1 MRAKPLTSYFPF
13 TDFSW
18 FSSVSLYLFV
28 CYLSTFTYTFFIY
41 ILFIYDSVQKNERK
55 KERLIIYL
63 SQKSLA
69 QRQRLHETLGIK
81 KINLMWK
88 FQNRKRKRNF
98 YSYFFRNLLTLIF
111 FASSLLREQHAR
123 KNKVKNN
130 ILTFILLQVEWCSN
144 VNVWLVVWWLNPFLL
159 QCLYK
164 LVFFIKLNYSLLL
177 SPHH

>member
-1 MRAKPLTSYFPF
+1 MIFLC
-13 TDFSW
+13 
-18 FSSVSLYLFV
+18 VSLFV
-28 CYLSTFTYTFFIY
+28 CLLPFYIYLHIFYLYFIY
-41 ILFIYDSVQKNERK
+41 LWFSAKKKWK

-81 KINLMWK
+81 KK
-88 FQNRKRKRNF
+88 STSCENF
-98 YSYFFRNLLTLIF
+98 KIESEREIFIHIFFAICWRSFF